1 MGPVRPECRI
11 ASYGFGDPRTAES
24 DGMDKMPLIAANLR
38 KIHAKRKD
46 PGPSPL
52 RARFMKPTARILLIN
67 GPNLNLLGSRE
78 RRHYGDTT
86 LAEIESRLKSLAQAA
101 GAELSTYQSNSEA
114 QLVDRIQQAGH
125 EHTDFI
131 IINPAA
137 YTHTSVAM
145 RDALAAVGIP
155 FIEVHVSN
163 VYAREPFRQRS
174 YFSDLAIGVVS
185 GFGASGYE
193 IALAYAL
200 RPDRAS

>member
-1 MGPVRPECRI
+1 
-11 ASYGFGDPRTAES
+11 
-24 DGMDKMPLIAANLR
+24 
-38 KIHAKRKD
+38 
-46 PGPSPL
+46 
-52 RARFMKPTARILLIN
+52 MKPAARILLIN

-101 GAELSTYQSNSEA
+101 GAELATYQSNSEA

-200 RPDRAS
+200 RPDRTS